1 MAAKKTAPATE
12 NMKMVTAIIKPFKLD
27 DVRDAIIALGVE
39 GLTAQEVRGFGRQK
53 GQTEIFNGSH
63 YKVTFLPKVRI
74 DVAVLES
81 QVDKIIK
88 AIIKAASTGRVGD
101 GKIFITPIEK
111 AVRIRTGEENAQA
124 L

>member
-1 MAAKKTAPATE
+1 M
-12 NMKMVTAIIKPFKLD
+12 
-27 DVRDAIIALGVE
+27 
-39 GLTAQEVRGFGRQK
+39 
-53 GQTEIFNGSH
+53 
-63 YKVTFLPKVRI
+63 RI